1 MKPTPAVHDDFQPGP
16 LGLWALGLA
25 GATRSRFREEFAA
38 EEVGDEVVAEGEE
51 TEPFASAEGRGAH
64 RCDS

>member
-1 MKPTPAVHDDFQPGP
+1 MKPTPSDRENFQPGP

-25 GATRSRFREEFAA
+25 GATRSRLREEYVA
-38 EEVGDEVVAEGEE
+38 EEIGDEVVAEGEE
-51 TEPFASAEGRGAH
+51 TEAFASAEGTAAH